1 MNEWINERIIRSGI
15 LSLFLCQSPLSLSS
29 LQVVRESLQNT
40 REENMLFSHLRE
52 LGQYVSQAE
61 C

>member
-1 MNEWINERIIRSGI
+1 MSESFESE
-15 LSLFLCQSPLSLSS
+15 F